1 MTDHCD
7 KLFQHIDSK
16 KSLYINRLR
25 QAVEIPSVS
34 AEAEHRKDVF
44 KMIDHA
50 QKELEALGATC
61 EQIPNGKQTLP
72 DGTVLD
78 LPPVLFAVYGK
89 DTKKKTLLVYGHL
102 DVQPA
107 RKDDGW
113 DTEPFQLIE
122 KDGKLYGR
130 GSTDDK
136 GPVLGWI
143 NALEAMKDLGIECP
157 VNIKFV
163 LEGMEESGSEG
174 LDEILAA
181 HQNTFLKDVDFS
193 CISDNYWLGKNKP
206 CITYGLRGVSYYC
219 IEVQGV
225 KQDLHSGV
233 HGGVV
238 HEALND
244 LIWLMSQLVDN
255 EGKILI
261 EGLDKLVAPLT
272 KEEEAL
278 YDKIDFD
285 VKSYA
290 DDIGA
295 KKLISMDKK
304 TILMNR
310 MRYPS
315 LSLHGVEGAFY
326 GPGAKTVIPSKV
338 IGKFSIRTVPN
349 MEPKEVDKLV
359 IAYLNKL
366 WKKRNSPNH
375 FKAIPLQGG
384 RSWVGDTKDCNFT
397 AGRNAL
403 FKVFGVEPDYTRE
416 GGSIPVTLTIEELT
430 KKSVMLLPIGAS
442 DDMAHSQ
449 NEKINVSNYIEGT
462 KVLAAYIL
470 ELGNV

>member
-1 MTDHCD
+1 MTNHTD

-16 KSLYINRLR
+16 KSHYIERLR
-25 QAVEIPSVS
+25 KAVEIPSIS

-44 KMIDHA
+44 EIIDHT
-50 QKELEALGATC
+50 QKELEKLGVECKKIA
-61 EQIPNGKQTLP
+61 NGKQTLP
-72 DGTVLD
+72 DGVVLD
-78 LPPVLFAVYGK
+78 LPPVLFGTYGK
-89 DTKKKTLLVYGHL
+89 DPSKKTLLVYGHL

-107 RKDDGW
+107 KKEDGW
-113 DTEPFQLIE
+113 NTEPFKLIE
-122 KDGKLYGR
+122 KDGKLFGR
-130 GSTDDK
+130 GATDDK
-136 GPVLGWI
+136 GPVYSWI
-143 NALEAMKDLGIECP
+143 NALEAMKELNIECP

-163 LEGMEESGSEG
+163 FEGMEESGSEG
-174 LDEILAA
+174 LDDILIA
-181 HQNTFLKDVDFS
+181 HQHTFLKDVDFS
-193 CISDNYWLGKNKP
+193 CISDNYWLGKSKP

-219 IEVQGV
+219 IEIHGV

-238 HEALND
+238 HEPLND
-244 LIWLMSQLVDN
+244 LVWVMSQLVDN
-255 EGKILI
+255 KGKILV

-272 KEEEAL
+272 KEEEKL
-278 YDKIDFD
+278 YANIDFD
-285 VKSYA
+285 VKEYA

-295 KKLISMDKK
+295 KKLISMKK
-304 TILMNR
+304 EEILMNR

-359 IAYLNKL
+359 VTYLNKI
-366 WKKRNSPNH
+366 WSKRGSPNN
-375 FKAIPLQGG
+375 FKVIPLQGG
-384 RSWVGDTKDCNFT
+384 RSWLGDTKDSNFI
-397 AGRNAL
+397 AGKNAL
-403 FKVFGVEPDYTRE
+403 VKVFGVEPDYTRE

-462 KVLAAYIL
+462 KVLATYIL
-470 ELGNV
+470 ELGKV